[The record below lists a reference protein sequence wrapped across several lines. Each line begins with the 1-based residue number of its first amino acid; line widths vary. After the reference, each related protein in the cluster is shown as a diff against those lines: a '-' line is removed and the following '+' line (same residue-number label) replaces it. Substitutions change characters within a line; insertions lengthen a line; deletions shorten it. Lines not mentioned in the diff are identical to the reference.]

1 MLLVESLVKEYP
13 SPAGALRVLDGISLR
28 LDPGQAVSI
37 MGPSGCGKSTLLS
50 ILGGLEAPSSGSVS
64 IDGSDPYS
72 LGETDLAR
80 FRNEKI
86 GFVFQDHCLLPQCTV
101 LENVLIPTLVA
112 ADPVDRSARARQLLE
127 QVGLGARL
135 DHLPSQLSGG
145 EKQRAA
151 IARALVLDPALVLC
165 DEPTGNLDRKAAAA
179 VADLL
184 LDLTRQRQTMLVLVT
199 HSEHLAARA
208 PSRYELADGQLETR
222 A

>member
-1 MLLVESLVKEYP
+1 MLRVDSLVKEYP
-13 SPAGALRVLDGISLR
+13 SPAGSLRVLDGISLS
-28 LDPGQAVSI
+28 LEPGQAVSI
-37 MGPSGCGKSTLLS
+37 MGPSGSGKSTLLS
-50 ILGGLEAPSSGSVS
+50 ILGGLEAPSSGSVD

-72 LGETDLAR
+72 LKEPELAR

-101 LENVLIPTLVA
+101 LENVLIPALVSTQS
-112 ADPVDRSARARQLLE
+112 DRSGRARQLLE

-165 DEPTGNLDRKAAAA
+165 DEPTGNLDRKSSAN

-184 LDLTRQRQTMLVLVT
+184 FDLTRQRKAMLVLVT

-208 PSRYELADGQLETR
+208 PTRYELADGQLEKR